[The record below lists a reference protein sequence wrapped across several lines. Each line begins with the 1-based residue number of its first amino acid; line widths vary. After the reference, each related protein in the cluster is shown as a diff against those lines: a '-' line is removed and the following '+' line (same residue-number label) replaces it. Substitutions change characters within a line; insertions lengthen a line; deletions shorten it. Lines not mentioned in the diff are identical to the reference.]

1 MSTPSPVPI
10 PSPPSCFA
18 APGSYCTPYGQV
30 LLCSQDR
37 YCPGGV
43 SPPLRCPSGK
53 WSAAGAMYL
62 EDCSDHMNVELGV
75 VLALLLMLFALA
87 LCCWWSQYAFKVDYE
102 NNTRYEEKRQPP
114 GQYYRC
120 YQSCGHYPQPQQDP
134 QHRISIASSQGSTP
148 LPQQPIQM
156 ASRYSRVACG
166 PGARV

>member
-10 PSPPSCFA
+10 PPPCYA

-102 NNTRYEEKRQPP
+102 NNNDRYEEKRPQAAH
-114 GQYYRC
+114 YYKC
-120 YQSCGHYPQPQQDP
+120 YQSCGQYPQPQDS
-134 QHRISIASSQGSTP
+134 HRISIASGVP
-148 LPQQPIQM
+148 MQPVNM
-156 ASRYSRVACG
+156 ARYSRVACG
-166 PGARV
+166 PGSRV